1 MVSEALRGL
10 TRIEFLLERAGL
22 EISIN
27 KTGYL
32 VSSAEA
38 RRCLLTH
45 RTEEEDLMKDLGL
58 DSSGARRRRITTV
71 KKRNLKGKKR
81 FQKMMQLRIAQ
92 KPVKVGLWK
101 DSIHSAV
108 SYRNEARGL

>member
-1 MVSEALRGL
+1 
-10 TRIEFLLERAGL
+10 
-22 EISIN
+22 
-27 KTGYL
+27 
-32 VSSAEA
+32 
-38 RRCLLTH
+38 
-45 RTEEEDLMKDLGL
+45 MKDLGL

>member
-38 RRCLLTH
+38 RRCLL
-45 RTEEEDLMKDLGL
+45 
-58 DSSGARRRRITTV
+58 
-71 KKRNLKGKKR
+71 
-81 FQKMMQLRIAQ
+81 
-92 KPVKVGLWK
+92 
-101 DSIHSAV
+101 SAP
-108 SYRNEARGL
+108 N